1 MNNCLRKRWP
11 IGANTLPHQSP
22 RVSFLLGVVCLWCS
36 VSFAQAQETAA
47 NTSASPPNFT
57 ALSLEELMNYPVTS
71 VAGHA
76 EKKSETAAAVHIITQ
91 EDIRRSGATT
101 IPEALRMAPGLDVA
115 RVDAH

>member
-1 MNNCLRKRWP
+1 MVNMNNHLRNRWAL
-11 IGANTLPHQSP
+11 GASMLPGKSP
-22 RVSFLLGVVCLWCS
+22 RALFLLAVVCVLCDAFL
-36 VSFAQAQETAA
+36 VHAQQ
-47 NTSASPPNFT
+47 TSAPNPSSPNFT

-101 IPEALRMAPGLDVA
+101 IPEALRMAPGLD
-115 RVDAH
+115 